1 MNTVVAT
8 GPRVLLRRLREVMAG
23 PDSTQERLNQV
34 VHVIAQNMVAE
45 VCSVYLIRDGVLEL
59 FATEG
64 LKLEAVHRTTLKICE
79 GLVGLIAEQGRPLA
93 LPDARSSPNFA
104 YRPETGE
111 ELFQSLMGVPILS
124 GGREVGVLVVQNQT
138 QRDYTEDEIEVM
150 LTIAMVLAEMVEGLL
165 GASAGAGKVGLA
177 DLPARL
183 GGDIF
188 NEGMARGIAVLH
200 QPRVVV
206 ERHVADDVAEE
217 QARLAE
223 SIRELR
229 QQVDDMLRT
238 AIAEPGGESREIPD
252 LYRMFARDKGWVA
265 RMRAEIDDGLTAEAA
280 VERVQ

>member
-64 LKLEAVHRTTLKICE
+64 LKLEAVHRTTLKIGE

-183 GGDIF
+183 GGDKPP
-188 NEGMARGIAVLH
+188 NTPH
-200 QPRVVV
+200 P
-206 ERHVADDVAEE
+206 
-217 QARLAE
+217 
-223 SIRELR
+223 
-229 QQVDDMLRT
+229 
-238 AIAEPGGESREIPD
+238 
-252 LYRMFARDKGWVA
+252 
-265 RMRAEIDDGLTAEAA
+265 
-280 VERVQ
+280 